1 LTTNQIILFKMKYLQ
16 KILALTRFPQ
26 EHTFTLFI
34 LRKEIYSAAGSK
46 KNKK

>member
-1 LTTNQIILFKMKYLQ
+1 MKYLQ

-46 KNKK
+46 KTRNKSTTRCQQH